1 MVKIV
6 RIPVTLKSMMSSE
19 ITVTHLD
26 ELRYAKSLLENPGLA
41 IKLSGFLG
49 SPIEK
54 GMDLLPA
61 NAKGLIFSTTTKSL
75 EGALKIA
82 LYTLSDHQFKPASN
96 TIHKLSAAM
105 SGGVGGAFG
114 LAALSVELPVS
125 TGIMLRSIADI
136 ARSEQQDLQ
145 DREAQLA
152 CMEVFALGSP
162 ATSDDAAN
170 TGYFSVRL
178 ALAQAVTDAATYAAT
193 KHTAVKEGA
202 SVLTRLISLI
212 ASRFSIP
219 VTEKVAAQAVP
230 ILGAASGALIN
241 TLFIAHYQN
250 IARGHFIVRRLE
262 SVYGAGTIRAA
273 YEAC

>member
-1 MVKIV
+1 MIS
-6 RIPVTLKSMMSSE
+6 TE
-19 ITVTHLD
+19 ITTTHRD
-26 ELRYAKSLLENPGLA
+26 ELKYAKSLLETPGLA

-54 GMDLLPA
+54 GMAFLPN
-61 NAKGLIFSTTTKSL
+61 NATNMIFSATTKSL
-75 EGALKIA
+75 DGALKAA
-82 LYTLSDHQFKPASN
+82 LYTLGDHNKHKPASN
-96 TIHKLSAAM
+96 TAHKLSAAM

-114 LAALSVELPVS
+114 LAALSIELPVS

-136 ARSEQQDLQ
+136 ARSEQENLQ
-145 DREAQLA
+145 DAETQLA
-152 CMEVFALGSP
+152 CMEVFALGGP
-162 ATSDDAAN
+162 ASSDDAAN

-193 KHTAVKEGA
+193 RHAATKEGA
-202 SVLTRLISLI
+202 TVLTRLVALI

-219 VTEKVAAQAVP
+219 VTEKAAAQAVP
-230 ILGAASGALIN
+230 IIGAASGALIN

-250 IARGHFIVRRLE
+250 IARGHFTVRRLE
-262 SVYGAGTIRAA
+262 KIYGVEAIRSA

>member
-19 ITVTHLD
+19 ITATHLD
-26 ELRYAKSLLENPGLA
+26 ELRYAKSLLETPGLA

-49 SPIEK
+49 LPIEK

-61 NAKGLIFSTTTKSL
+61 NAKSIIFSTTTKSL

-82 LYTLSDHQFKPASN
+82 LYTLSNHQYKPASN
-96 TIHKLSAAM
+96 NIHKLSAAM

-136 ARSEQQDLQ
+136 ARSEQENLQ
-145 DREAQLA
+145 EREAQLA

-162 ATSDDAAN
+162 SPSDDAAN

-202 SVLTRLISLI
+202 SVLTRLLSLI

-262 SVYGAGTIRAA
+262 GVYGAEAVRSV

>member
-1 MVKIV
+1 
-6 RIPVTLKSMMSSE
+6 MMSTE
-19 ITVTHLD
+19 ITATHLD
-26 ELRYAKSLLENPGLA
+26 ELKYAKSLLETPGLA
-41 IKLSGFLG
+41 VKLSSFLG

-54 GMDLLPA
+54 GMALLPD
-61 NAKGLIFSTTTKSL
+61 NAKNIIFSATTKSL
-75 EGALKIA
+75 EGALKAA
-82 LYTLSDHQFKPASN
+82 LYTLNDHQNRPASN
-96 TIHKLSAAM
+96 TMHKLSAAM

-114 LAALSVELPVS
+114 LIALSVELPVS

-136 ARSEQQDLQ
+136 ARSEQEDLQ
-145 DREAQLA
+145 DTETQLA

-162 ATSDDAAN
+162 AASDDAAN

-193 KHTAVKEGA
+193 RHATAKEGA
-202 SVLTRLISLI
+202 TVLTRLVALI

-219 VTEKVAAQAVP
+219 VTEKAAAQAVP
-230 ILGAASGALIN
+230 VIGAASGALIN

-250 IARGHFIVRRLE
+250 IARGHFTVRRLE
-262 SVYGAGTIRAA
+262 KIYGVEAIRAS